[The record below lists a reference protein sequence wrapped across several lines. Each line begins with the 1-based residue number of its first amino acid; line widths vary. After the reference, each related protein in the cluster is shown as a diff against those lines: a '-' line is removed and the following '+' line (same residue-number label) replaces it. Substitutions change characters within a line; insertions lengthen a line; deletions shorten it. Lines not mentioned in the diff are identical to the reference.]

1 MDQDATRWRL
11 PTEVTGG
18 RCGKWCRQETK
29 CSPALDM
36 VSEDGTHCGR
46 CKWETVDWLDSQS
59 ELLLGMSILEG
70 LKQRGSSL
78 IQSSKHLEKSCTHP
92 VQAQYHAQRIQ
103 RSGNHADASGECTHA
118 QTNRIDVKTAA
129 KATKDVSMPKN
140 KAKLPD
146 SLVGVKTR
154 HIGEVDG
161 SGSHADASTI
171 RTDM

>member
-1 MDQDATRWRL
+1 MPRDGGCRL
-11 PTEVTGG
+11 RLLAEDVGSGADKRQSAHQLWIWCPRMGHIVDGANG
-18 RCGKWCRQETK
+18 R
-29 CSPALDM
+29 P
-36 VSEDGTHCGR
+36 
-46 CKWETVDWLDSQS
+46 VDWLDSQS

-103 RSGNHADASGECTHA
+103 RSGNHADTSDEHTHA

-140 KAKLPD
+140 KAKLSD
-146 SLVGVKTR
+146 SRVGVKTR